1 MTPDPTVGSNADT
14 DPYID
19 ASEGEPDYQTDD
31 GEEFDDARTTLP
43 PDSPPPVCG
52 RGLSPV
58 AEVSPEVA
66 SVSSMESL
74 ENHRDIEADL
84 NTALS
89 HLSTLT
95 NELNEVEESILESR
109 QTKITETVIIATME
123 KTDERN
129 DSSFEGK
136 YPPSLC

>member
-1 MTPDPTVGSNADT
+1 M
-14 DPYID
+14 
-19 ASEGEPDYQTDD
+19 
-31 GEEFDDARTTLP
+31 
-43 PDSPPPVCG
+43 
-52 RGLSPV
+52 

-74 ENHRDIEADL
+74 ENHKDIEADL

-95 NELNEVEESILESR
+95 NELNEVESILESR
-109 QTKITETVIIATME
+109 QTKITETVIIATMPE